1 MQTIQFLLFVS
12 KTFVSIDNA
21 TLLQMKQGKVISILY
36 NIIQCLY
43 EERALLRRE
52 CKSAASM

>member
-36 NIIQCLY
+36 NVCMWKELY
-43 EERALLRRE
+43 IAKRVQ
-52 CKSAASM
+52 